1 MLVSNQTSFSLDV
14 FPRQSPLQQES
25 CGKKTL
31 TPILRNKSVG
41 KKGFEKEVLILTAY
55 YIRYIITV
63 LIFVQSN
70 STLKSQSSI
79 VLLTKN

>member
-55 YIRYIITV
+55 YITGI
-63 LIFVQSN
+63 LIQS
-70 STLKSQSSI
+70 
-79 VLLTKN
+79 